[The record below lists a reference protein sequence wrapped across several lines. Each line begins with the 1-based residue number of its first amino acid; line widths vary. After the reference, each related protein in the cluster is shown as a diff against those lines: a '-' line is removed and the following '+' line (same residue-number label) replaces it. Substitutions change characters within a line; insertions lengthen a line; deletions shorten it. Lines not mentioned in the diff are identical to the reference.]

1 MSTQTY
7 CVTVVADIGFVSPP
21 SDDLVASHL
30 SRLVELVTEA
40 VDGLSTRVVSG
51 VTVTYCG
58 GGAVTRAGEAGA
70 SEG

>member
-7 CVTVVADIGFVSPP
+7 CVTVVADVTFVSPP

-30 SRLVELVTEA
+30 GKLADLVAEA

-51 VTVTYCG
+51 VTVRYCG
-58 GGAVTRAGEAGA
+58 GGALDQGDHA
-70 SEG
+70 SKP